1 MRKRILSILLCIAV
15 LTGLLPTTATAAN
28 DTKASILGVQLQEG
42 YYSTKE
48 DYTRDD
54 GTFVEGTTIDMGSR
68 SDTAPEGRNNYL
80 YYQDGVLTIHG
91 KVFVSSSNNSPVHV
105 SSGSLTVRG
114 SGILYLYGM
123 DVPALI
129 VSTNAKIDFA
139 LTPND
144 SNEQLHISSNSCAA
158 VRGDLTVSSGGR
170 IVLSTSDFLNEGST
184 DVYNTIDGNADIQV
198 ESLLLHNETGG
209 ACINGNLTVKAE
221 KYCQIINQSEDQ
233 AALTGGKYWIETSDL
248 NMQSYCGPLVN
259 GDLTCKGVESTDD
272 LDGKLSIVGCT
283 IGETPVVRGNI
294 TVLGGSLYLG
304 NQNYFRDTTDE
315 RYTQFKDNMAD
326 GPILVGDLTLKNAER
341 LNVSRKDAGTT
352 PLITG
357 DVTLID
363 CFGDGMNAWDTID
376 RGTGT
381 GPAIKGNVTLNNSRL
396 GISAESSNDYEINDA
411 PGLVDCKLSMTD
423 SILTVYSRN
432 NDIIPAIDQLYE
444 WYVDNYVSSK
454 PVFTKSTVKP
464 YTTAESTDYTSLMIR
479 SGDKMGFRAAKLGG
493 GYITGTALQPVTMTT
508 YLIMEGD
515 NFDFREVPGYQ
526 EIVTQEEWGD
536 HKGYG
541 IPTGTDLTDYLT
553 LDKPQGGIWKLTTA
567 ENAYQDDTSIQLT
580 ISGTAG
586 GTNCSD
592 PVTLTIS
599 GTMLDSGEDLAV
611 SPSKYTRWNIT
622 GSTTQA
628 MEYDLWVYGVQV
640 TSRNQTDILNNGM
653 ASFDP
658 QANTLFL
665 KNADLQSGIK
675 DPVIKSELDALTL
688 SVTGQNTLCCLEGV
702 VIDAK
707 RLTVMPTDATSS
719 LTIRSDQ
726 VAAFARDPILPN
738 EAEIWSGDSV
748 DGLAYTLLPNY
759 TASKCIKITLHE
771 MQTTWTY
778 DSNKHWYSCFHAGC
792 PQKVGV
798 AQHVL
803 QWVIDTPAIS
813 TTPGW
818 RHQKCSIC
826 AYTGEKVELP
836 CIKPIIDTESLPSGT
851 KNLHYS
857 ALIKVIGAIPF
868 HWSLVSGN
876 LPKGLTLDSETG
888 EIRGTP
894 TELGTFV
901 FTLKVTNAIGEDS
914 ATYRITVER
923 GMDISGLFT
932 EKKTGCTNG
941 SKDISAK
948 NGTNILKQGQQY
960 DFLYAAIRHSMRNTS
975 QAEFDAVAAKLYDVL
990 FTATYRPICFGATKD
1005 TIATWPHQNVDKDG
1019 KGVNGTSVTDTGLGP
1034 EVHFASSRG
1043 CASYAHF
1050 VSNYVYGK
1058 DGTSSYSQKVRIKS
1072 DAAEF
1077 KKYFEANVDPGETIN
1092 YDYRNGRQHWIVFLG
1107 ESEDEQG
1114 FYYISYEGG
1123 RAKNGGPYNNL
1134 NVGYWTYSAF
1144 ASHADNKSLSHWD
1157 TNKGSFSSGKYTAL
1171 KIVSHCPVEMIVS
1184 YGDEALDSRGLNG
1197 SKTTSLGTMTA
1208 TGEGADRSVTVELKT
1223 DVIGYDLT
1231 LLGTDNGTMDL
1242 TVTHTY
1248 EDENGEPQSFTHQY
1262 AKVPVLKGGQITGLI
1277 PVDGAQTIQLDVPDP
1292 TAESGM
1298 VYWLANPGDTITG
1311 PEEGYHPYNPDPDD
1325 NEPSSSSSGS
1335 SGGSPASAPSTVT
1348 VEDAK
1353 NGHVTISPETA
1364 SKGDTVTVTVRPD
1377 TGYMLGT
1384 ITVTDQDGK
1393 ELALTDMGNGTFTF
1407 PMPASRVMVKAVF
1420 QLITFTDVPG
1430 GSYYEEAIK
1439 WATDN
1444 AITKG
1449 MTDTTFGPDLIC
1461 TRAQAVT
1468 FLWRAAGSPV
1478 PQSTDMPFTDVPSS
1492 AYYHDAVLWAVEN
1505 GITTGTSAAT
1515 FSPDATCS
1523 RAQIVTLL
1531 WRAQSA
1537 PTTDGALP
1545 FTDVADDAYYADAV
1559 LWAVTEEVTKG
1570 TSDTTFSPDAD
1581 CTRAQIVTFLWRALK

>member
-1 MRKRILSILLCIAV
+1 
-15 LTGLLPTTATAAN
+15 
-28 DTKASILGVQLQEG
+28 
-42 YYSTKE
+42 
-48 DYTRDD
+48 
-54 GTFVEGTTIDMGSR
+54 MGSR
-68 SDTAPEGRNNYL
+68 SDTAPEGRNSYL
-80 YYQDGVLTIHG
+80 HYQDGVLTIHG

-114 SGILYLYGM
+114 SGALSLYGM
-123 DVPALI
+123 GVPALI

-170 IVLSTSDFLNEGST
+170 IVLSTSDFLNEDST

-209 ACINGNLTVKAE
+209 ACVNGDLTVKAE
-221 KYCQIINQSEDQ
+221 KYCQIVNQSEDR
-233 AALTGGKYWIETSDL
+233 AALMGGTYWIETSNL
-248 NMQSYCGPLVN
+248 NMRSYCGPLVN

-304 NQNYFRDTTDE
+304 NQYYFRDTTDE

-357 DVTLID
+357 DVTLTD
-363 CFGDGMNAWDTID
+363 CFDIGMNVWGPID

-381 GPAIKGNVTLNNSRL
+381 GPAIKGSVTLNSSRL
-396 GISAESSNDYEINDA
+396 GIIAESSNDYGEINDV
-411 PGLVDCKLSMTD
+411 PGLVDCKLSMTN
-423 SILTVYSRN
+423 SIFTVYSRN
-432 NDIIPAIDQLYE
+432 NDITPVIDQPYE
-444 WYVDNYVSSK
+444 WHVDNYVSSK
-454 PVFTKSTVKP
+454 PVFIKSTEKH
-464 YTTAESTDYTSLMIR
+464 YTAAESKNDTSLVIR
-479 SGDKMGFRAAKLGG
+479 SGDKIGFRAAKLGG
-493 GYITGTALQPVTMTT
+493 GYITGTALQPVTMPT

-515 NFDFREVPGYQ
+515 NFAFRKVPGYQ
-526 EIVTQEEWGD
+526 EIVTQEEWGE

-567 ENAYQDDTSIQLT
+567 EKAYQDDTSIQLT

-599 GTMLDSGEDLAV
+599 GTMLDSGEKLAV

-628 MEYDLWVYGVQV
+628 TEYDLWVDGVQV

-658 QANTLFL
+658 QTSTLFL
-665 KNADLQSGIK
+665 KNADLQLGIK

-707 RLTVMPTDATSS
+707 RLTVMLTDADSS
-719 LTIRSDQ
+719 LTVRSNQ
-726 VAAFARDPILPN
+726 ALAFTYNPILPDG
-738 EAEIWSGDSV
+738 AELWSGSNV
-748 DGLAYTLLPNY
+748 NGLSYTPQADC
-759 TASKCIKITLHE
+759 TANMCIRITLHK
-771 MQTTWTY
+771 MQKTWIY
-778 DSNKHWYSCFHAGC
+778 DSEKHGHFCTNENCTYQSGMAKHDIEWEPETESYG
-792 PQKVGV
+792 
-798 AQHVL
+798 
-803 QWVIDTPAIS
+803 
-813 TTPGW
+813 TTPGVW
-818 RHQKCSIC
+818 HKACKVC
-826 AYTGEKVELP
+826 AYRGASEEKPFFGPKIETTALPDSEIGMSYRASISVAEDASKPLTWSIESGALPDGLEL
-836 CIKPIIDTESLPSGT
+836 
-851 KNLHYS
+851 N
-857 ALIKVIGAIPF
+857 A
-868 HWSLVSGN
+868 
-876 LPKGLTLDSETG
+876 ETG
-888 EIRGTP
+888 EITGKALTEGTY
-894 TELGTFV
+894 TFTV
-901 FTLKVTNAIGEDS
+901 KVQGAASPLLNATATYTIKVTASSNELKFVQRITKNALKNADANSRENIENAIYNLIFKAQFRPTGINSSKD
-914 ATYRITVER
+914 RR
-923 GMDISGLFT
+923 FDNT
-932 EKKTGCTNG
+932 EKAKSTG
-941 SKDISAK
+941 SKDVNK
-948 NGTNILKQGQQY
+948 NFEKMPITPDTTVTSLSLVMEDTTVLCVSDGENK
-960 DFLYAAIRHSMRNTS
+960 AAWWGAN
-975 QAEFDAVAAKLYDVL
+975 FDEPAVGPDEL
-990 FTATYRPICFGATKD
+990 FSNS
-1005 TIATWPHQNVDKDG
+1005 NV
-1019 KGVNGTSVTDTGLGP
+1019 TEP
-1034 EVHFASSRG
+1034 A
-1043 CASYAHF
+1043 
-1050 VSNYVYGK
+1050 
-1058 DGTSSYSQKVRIKS
+1058 
-1072 DAAEF
+1072 
-1077 KKYFEANVDPGETIN
+1077 GETDEDDTPSQ
-1092 YDYRNGRQHWIVFLG
+1092 DYNDHSSSKAISVGSSANG
-1107 ESEDEQG
+1107 
-1114 FYYISYEGG
+1114 
-1123 RAKNGGPYNNL
+1123 
-1134 NVGYWTYSAF
+1134 
-1144 ASHADNKSLSHWD
+1144 
-1157 TNKGSFSSGKYTAL
+1157 
-1171 KIVSHCPVEMIVS
+1171 
-1184 YGDEALDSRGLNG
+1184 
-1197 SKTTSLGTMTA
+1197 
-1208 TGEGADRSVTVELKT
+1208 SVTV
-1223 DVIGYDLT
+1223 
-1231 LLGTDNGTMDL
+1231 
-1242 TVTHTY
+1242 
-1248 EDENGEPQSFTHQY
+1248 
-1262 AKVPVLKGGQITGLI
+1262 
-1277 PVDGAQTIQLDVPDP
+1277 
-1292 TAESGM
+1292 
-1298 VYWLANPGDTITG
+1298 
-1311 PEEGYHPYNPDPDD
+1311 
-1325 NEPSSSSSGS
+1325 
-1335 SGGSPASAPSTVT
+1335 SP
-1348 VEDAK
+1348 K
-1353 NGHVTISPETA
+1353 TA

-1430 GSYYEEAIK
+1430 GSYYEEAVK

-1478 PQSTDMPFTDVPSS
+1478 PQSTDMPFTDIPSS

-1531 WRAQSA
+1531 WRAQSTPA
-1537 PTTDGALP
+1537 TDGALP